1 MKCWCWLLLL
11 FCSTAWSHPLIRVGG
26 YPYAPFVVKESEN
39 RYRGLTLDLISALNE
54 VQQEVRFVFVPTSA
68 THRYQALA
76 LGRFSL
82 MLFED
87 IRWNWD
93 AEQVHMTPP
102 LLLGGEIYVALKVP
116 GRDQTFFE
124 HIDQRKLIGVTG
136 YHYGFADFNANADA
150 LKQRFRITLVKDNAT
165 AIQGLFKGR
174 GEVAILNLAY
184 LNQFSQQYPELAAQL
199 LRSDKWDQ
207 QYELRALLSPT
218 ADISTRQLETWLAE
232 LKKSGTLAR
241 LWTKYGVQH
250 QAAP

>member
-1 MKCWCWLLLL
+1 M
-11 FCSTAWSHPLIRVGG
+11 
-26 YPYAPFVVKESEN
+26 
-39 RYRGLTLDLISALNE
+39 
-54 VQQEVRFVFVPTSA
+54 
-68 THRYQALA
+68 
-76 LGRFSL
+76 
-82 MLFED
+82 
-87 IRWNWD
+87 
-93 AEQVHMTPP
+93 
-102 LLLGGEIYVALKVP
+102 P

-150 LKQRFRITLVKDNAT
+150 LKQRFRITLVKDSAT
-165 AIQGLFKGR
+165 AIQGLFKER

-184 LNQFSQQYPELAAQL
+184 LNQFSQQYPELATQL

>member
-1 MKCWCWLLLL
+1 M

-68 THRYQALA
+68 TYRYQALA

-102 LLLGGEIYVALKVP
+102 LLLGGRNICRP
-116 GRDQTFFE
+116 Q
-124 HIDQRKLIGVTG
+124 
-136 YHYGFADFNANADA
+136 
-150 LKQRFRITLVKDNAT
+150 
-165 AIQGLFKGR
+165 
-174 GEVAILNLAY
+174 
-184 LNQFSQQYPELAAQL
+184 S
-199 LRSDKWDQ
+199 
-207 QYELRALLSPT
+207 
-218 ADISTRQLETWLAE
+218 
-232 LKKSGTLAR
+232 AR
-241 LWTKYGVQH
+241 T
-250 QAAP
+250 